1 MKVRRTTEDYLKVIY
16 LLSQTGDEVHA
27 CQISQELQLSRPT
40 VSVAVRRLAEEGY
53 LEIHTDNAI
62 CLTDA
67 GRQLA
72 RNTCEKYRI
81 LRDFLLRL
89 GVDPANA
96 RQDACRMEHDISG
109 ESYDALKKFM
119 A

>member
-16 LLSQTGDEVHA
+16 LLSQNNSEVHA
-27 CQISQELQLSRPT
+27 CQISKELQLSRPT

-53 LEIHTDNAI
+53 VSINTDNAI
-62 CLTDA
+62 SLTA
-67 GRQLA
+67 TGRQLA
-72 RNTCEKYRI
+72 RSTCEKYRV

-96 RQDACRMEHDISG
+96 KQDACKMEHDISG